1 MGKYPNSGI
10 LRKNADRKSD
20 KHAHYR
26 GSCEVDGHE
35 YWLDAWINTPTNG
48 DAPYMKL
55 SFKPREARPSVPNTD
70 SGTVGQRASLSADLD
85 DAIPFAPEKR

>member
-10 LRKNADRKSD
+10 LRKNTDRKSD

-26 GSCEVDGHE
+26 GSAEVDGQE
-35 YWLDAWINTPTNG
+35 YWLDAWINNPPDG
-48 DAPYMKL
+48 EPYMKL

-70 SGTVGQRASLSADLD
+70 RGTVGQRALADALD
-85 DAIPFAPEKR
+85 DEVPF